1 MIISRSMFH
10 TSPIPHGVLFCKL
23 RWVFEVTIGNP
34 EEIKRELHDCRCN
47 ERLKTKDEVSTRLVY
62 TGLLG
67 GLEHLMKETRLR
79 DERSE
84 NVKGECVI

>member
-1 MIISRSMFH
+1 MFH

-23 RWVFEVTIGNP
+23 RWDFEVTIGNP
-34 EEIKRELHDCRCN
+34 QEIKRELQRILVYNCRCN

-67 GLEHLMKETRLR
+67 GLEHLKKETRLR